1 VVGETPSRIDG
12 IPLQTEVAGAVQ
24 DVWCGVGLGPAADV
38 GAKIVRRDF
47 KSGGVS
53 RLIRSTGRD
62 VLADN
67 VEHGRG
73 GAVEV
78 GECSVERFS
87 HCLYGPLTAAEA
99 LLQQYQ
105 QTANFQFDDRLLRRG
120 RSRSLDGPEP
130 ASKIS
135 VENHQ
140 RGQKSIEYASFNA

>member
-1 VVGETPSRIDG
+1 MSPPRLSRRARVVGETPSRIDG

-62 VLADN
+62 VVSDN

-78 GECSVERFS
+78 GECRPSDLAIV
-87 HCLYGPLTAAEA
+87 CMVL
-99 LLQQYQ
+99 
-105 QTANFQFDDRLLRRG
+105 
-120 RSRSLDGPEP
+120 
-130 ASKIS
+130 
-135 VENHQ
+135 
-140 RGQKSIEYASFNA
+140 